1 MIITLSDLLAGIRA
15 RKTTLGI
22 IDTPE
27 RAKQMR
33 NTGLRRTPRKR
44 ARRDRIDERT
54 RAVGVERSA
63 EHDIKLG
70 GK

>member
-33 NTGLRRTPRKR
+33 NTGLRRTVSAKFR
-44 ARRDRIDERT
+44 APVRLSD
-54 RAVGVERSA
+54 AV
-63 EHDIKLG
+63 
-70 GK
+70 